1 MHANEE
7 QLSLLN
13 GCIRV
18 DAEHWEIY
26 EEEKLIG
33 TFESNGSYYH
43 FDSCSGPAVGGT
55 GSIFG
60 NHSVEWFLEE
70 CAEEIRQN
78 YLWHI
83 NRKKA

>member
-1 MHANEE
+1 MIE
-7 QLSLLN
+7 QLTLLDS
-13 GCIRV
+13 CIQV

-26 EEEKLIG
+26 EGEKLIG

-43 FDSCSGPAVGGT
+43 FDSCVGHAVGGT

-60 NHSVEWFLEE
+60 NHSIEWFLEG

>member
-1 MHANEE
+1 MTK
-7 QLSLLN
+7 QLILIDS
-13 GCIRV
+13 CIQV

-26 EEEKLIG
+26 EGEKLIG

>member
-1 MHANEE
+1 MTK
-7 QLSLLN
+7 QLELLDS
-13 GCIRV
+13 CIRV

-60 NHSVEWFLEE
+60 NHSIEYFLKG
-70 CAEEIRQN
+70 CAEEMRKN
-78 YLWHI
+78 YLWHT
-83 NRKKA
+83 NRKKEKES

>member
-1 MHANEE
+1 MTK
-7 QLSLLN
+7 QLILIDS
-13 GCIRV
+13 CIQV

-26 EEEKLIG
+26 EGEKLIG

-60 NHSVEWFLEE
+60 KHSIEYFLGI
-70 CAEEIRQN
+70 CAEEISQN
-78 YLWHI
+78 YRWHT
-83 NRKKA
+83 NRKKEKKS